1 MAKFARHIQLRIINN
16 TPWKQLRADFMNKP
30 QTIGANKVITMQYSL
45 TNSSGVVVR
54 EARGKPVTYLH
65 GAGALFPK
73 LERELES
80 HCVGDIV
87 TARLLPEDAFGK
99 RDVELLHQIP
109 LVELPPGDN
118 VEVGGRLIGKDEE
131 GNEITFAV
139 TAIED
144 GIARLDGNHPLAG
157 QSLVFEVEIQAI
169 RDATAEEISAGRAS
183 NPS

>member
-1 MAKFARHIQLRIINN
+1 
-16 TPWKQLRADFMNKP
+16 MNKP
-30 QTIGANKVITMQYSL
+30 QTIGTHKVITMQYSL
-45 TNSSGVVVR
+45 ANASGVLVR

-65 GAGALFPK
+65 GVGVLFPK

-99 RDVELLHQIP
+99 RDVELLHKVA
-109 LVELPPGDN
+109 LDELPPGESI
-118 VEVGGRLIGKDEE
+118 EVGTQLTGKDED

-144 GIARLDGNHPLAG
+144 GIASLDGNHPLAG
-157 QSLVFEVEIQAI
+157 QSLVFEVEIQGI
-169 RDATAEEISAGRAS
+169 RDATAEEIRAGRAS
-183 NPS
+183 DPSTPSENGCPDS